1 MLEMYDHS
9 DQHSKIAS
17 ISVKIEVKD
26 IKSKDDN
33 AEKDND
39 AKNADKA
46 DFDKRNWKRS
56 MGYQRSQSSNAL
68 ETPKNN
74 VTFMKYKNNTFNENK
89 SQDGYE
95 TKQNDEE
102 TVKPK
107 RLYDIS

>member
-1 MLEMYDHS
+1 
-9 DQHSKIAS
+9 
-17 ISVKIEVKD
+17 
-26 IKSKDDN
+26 
-33 AEKDND
+33 
-39 AKNADKA
+39 
-46 DFDKRNWKRS
+46 

-102 TVKPK
+102 TVKTK
-107 RLYDIS
+107 RVFMI